1 MHSRLSRFLRPS
13 IIGVAVVALLAG
25 CTSTADE
32 ADTNSTSAEN
42 AAFPV
47 SIEHEFGT
55 TTIESAPER
64 VVTLGVTDADIVLA
78 LGTVPVGNT
87 GYTFFENGLGPWTD
101 DLVGDQELTL
111 IDSDSTPDLEQ
122 VAALEPDLIIGV
134 SAGFDDVVYE
144 QLSDIAPVVARPSG
158 TAAYAVDREEAT
170 NIVATAMGQAEKG
183 RELNEETNALIEA
196 AREENPSFAGKTGTV
211 ILPYQGKY
219 GAYLPG
225 DARGQFL
232 ESLGITLPEAILS
245 RDTGDSFFVDVPAES
260 VADVEGDLLLVL
272 SNDENLDITAE
283 NPLFETLNVVQNDAV
298 IVATIEERGAIT
310 YNSVLSV
317 PFALDHLVPRFAE
330 ALSQKQLN

>member
-1 MHSRLSRFLRPS
+1 MQSRLSKILRS
-13 IIGVAVVALLAG
+13 SVVGVAVLALLAG
-25 CTSTADE
+25 CSNNADDTDADSTSTG
-32 ADTNSTSAEN
+32 NS
-42 AAFPV
+42 AFPV

-55 TTIESAPER
+55 TTIDDVPER

-87 GYTFFENGLGPWTD
+87 GYKFFENGLGPWTD
-101 DLVGDQELTL
+101 ELVEGKELTL
-111 IDSDSTPDLEQ
+111 LDSDSTPDLEQ

-144 QLSDIAPVVARPSG
+144 QLSDIAPVVARPAG
-158 TAAYAVDREEAT
+158 TAAYAVAREEAT
-170 NIVATAMGQAEKG
+170 NLVARAMGQSEKG
-183 RELNEETNALIEA
+183 QELNEETDALIQA
-196 AREENPSFAGKTGTV
+196 ARDENPSFDGKTGTV

-232 ESLGITLPEAILS
+232 DSLGISLPEAVLS
-245 RDTGDSFFVDVPAES
+245 RNTGDSFFVDVPAES
-260 VADVEGDLLLVL
+260 VKDVDGDVLLVL

-283 NPLFETLNVVQNDAV
+283 NPLFETLNVVQKDAV
-298 IVATIEERGAIT
+298 IVATTEERGAIT

-317 PFALDHLVPRFAE
+317 PFALEHLAPRIAE
-330 ALSQKQLN
+330 ALK